1 MQTTSDHAQLPLNPV
16 AVGDSGITQRA
27 HMCLTQFYPDTDW
40 LSWYE

>member
-1 MQTTSDHAQLPLNPV
+1 MQAAGDHAQMPPESV
-16 AVGDSGITQRA
+16 AVGVPGITQRA